1 MVGYSSELEQADNNS
16 SASSVATATTDTAL
30 EHDDVLVRSFIECLR
45 HFTDDGFLFVIGY
58 GLITNPANF
67 TIAVARASRQ

>member
-16 SASSVATATTDTAL
+16 STSSAAAPTTDTVL
-30 EHDDVLVRSFIECLR
+30 EHDDVLIRSFIECLR
-45 HFTDDGFLFVIGY
+45 HFTDGGFLFVIGY

-67 TIAVARASRQ
+67 TIAVPRVSRQ